1 MSALVERYSELYMN
15 KKRSK
20 DREESVLEGILA
32 GSGRRRNPN
41 MARELHRAQRARR
54 KVKYGS
60 VASLIVLVALTT
72 FMRIAAVFA
81 LKWNVLPRGISTA
94 QESRNETGSW
104 GVCKPL
110 KTWWPGTELNRRR
123 QPFQGCALPTE
134 LPGHFLSAQLCP
146 QNDWRPIWPR
156 TVRSHWAGCREAKQ
170 PMRRDRA
177 ELSDYSNP
185 VPFAQNGW
193 RQTSLGLFSRA
204 FFLAYSPPAF
214 LPGEMAARYAIHD
227 RQRAAICAKPVR
239 DLAII
244 AHVKH
249 RQVGVFARFHA
260 ALAVGQ
266 PQRPGSVDRRRC
278 NRLRR

>member
-134 LPGHFLSAQLCP
+134 LPGHVSKPALRAA
-146 QNDWRPIWPR
+146 RI
-156 TVRSHWAGCREAKQ
+156 VRSARTGAGLQPNETAMPEA
-170 PMRRDRA
+170 
-177 ELSDYSNP
+177 
-185 VPFAQNGW
+185 
-193 RQTSLGLFSRA
+193 
-204 FFLAYSPPAF
+204 
-214 LPGEMAARYAIHD
+214 PGT
-227 RQRAAICAKPVR
+227 P
-239 DLAII
+239 
-244 AHVKH
+244 
-249 RQVGVFARFHA
+249 
-260 ALAVGQ
+260 
-266 PQRPGSVDRRRC
+266 
-278 NRLRR
+278 RL